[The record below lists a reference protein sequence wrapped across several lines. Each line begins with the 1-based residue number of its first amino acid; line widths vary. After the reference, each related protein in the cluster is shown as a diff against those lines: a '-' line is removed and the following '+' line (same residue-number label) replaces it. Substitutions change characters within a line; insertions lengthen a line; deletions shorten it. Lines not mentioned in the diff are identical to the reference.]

1 MMWRGVA
8 RDARG
13 STNPPGKEV
22 TSMQR
27 RFQRD
32 TEAGARNDAALEEV
46 RRLFE
51 RYRAHPRPVAQR
63 SLTRKTDASRRDA
76 EAHVECQTKIHAV
89 GRYSETVR
97 S

>member
-1 MMWRGVA
+1 
-8 RDARG
+8 
-13 STNPPGKEV
+13 
-22 TSMQR
+22 MQR

-51 RYRAHPRPVAQR
+51 RYRSHPRPMAQR
-63 SLTRKTDASRRDA
+63 PLTRKTEAPRRDA
-76 EAHVECQTKIHAV
+76 EAHIERQTKIQAV
-89 GRYSETVR
+89 GRFSATLR